1 MNSPFGSKSRDG
13 IYYNIFI
20 YGHFLH
26 GINLHL
32 YMKLLT
38 ILICSSESHSVYS
51 LYVSLFNV
59 DDNIRQFVK
68 TYITPV

>member
-1 MNSPFGSKSRDG
+1 
-13 IYYNIFI
+13 
-20 YGHFLH
+20 
-26 GINLHL
+26 
-32 YMKLLT
+32 MKLLT